1 MSHDGIR
8 LLARVLGTA
17 GRYIVMVVMYPG
29 ESGRHGLVVGNS
41 RQAGHGWRLESG
53 WVPWMHRVWLE
64 W

>member
-1 MSHDGIR
+1 MMASGCWHEYWAQ
-8 LLARVLGTA
+8 LEP